1 MHHYLPAI
9 GFSKLDKDGLKELIE
24 EIELRPD
31 FQESAINVDGSQFAE
46 LRYMVADNIGLVLR
60 GSYNENDEFIMEY
73 YYPTYYGSAVSTDAN
88 VEIIQQSDKEN
99 FQAMCDE
106 IRVGVN
112 LIFQLQ
118 NMGEFLRISSKK
130 ENGDTRGIN
139 FAALSVDGK
148 ILLPVYS
155 NEKIREKT
163 KIRHEKKMELYNKAK
178 EGVDGAMEKLAM
190 DDMDLYSKVSRRMM
204 KEDVYSIVS
213 TYFMPYGIENDKYDI
228 LGEILDV
235 KTAINHLTMEEM
247 YVMLLQCNDI
257 ELELCI
263 NKNDLL
269 GEPAIGRRFKGIIWL
284 QGTVDFLQ

>member
-9 GFSKLDKDGLKELIE
+9 GFSKLDKDGLKKLIE
-24 EIELRPD
+24 EIQLRPD
-31 FQESAINVDGSQFAE
+31 FQESAINVDGSQFVE
-46 LRYMVADNIGLVLR
+46 LRYMVADNMGLVLR
-60 GSYNENDEFIMEY
+60 GSYNEDDEFSMEY
-73 YYPTYYGSAVSTDAN
+73 YYPTYFGSVVSSDGN

-106 IRVGVN
+106 IRIGVN

-130 ENGDTRGIN
+130 NDGNTRGIN
-139 FAALSVDGK
+139 LAALSVDGK

-155 NEKIREKT
+155 NEKIRQKA
-163 KIRHEKKMELYNKAK
+163 KVNREKKLELFNKAR

-190 DDMDLYSKVSRRMM
+190 DDIDIYSKVS
-204 KEDVYSIVS
+204 
-213 TYFMPYGIENDKYDI
+213 
-228 LGEILDV
+228 
-235 KTAINHLTMEEM
+235 MEEM
-247 YVMLLQCNDI
+247 FVMLLSCNDM
-257 ELELCI
+257 ELEVCI